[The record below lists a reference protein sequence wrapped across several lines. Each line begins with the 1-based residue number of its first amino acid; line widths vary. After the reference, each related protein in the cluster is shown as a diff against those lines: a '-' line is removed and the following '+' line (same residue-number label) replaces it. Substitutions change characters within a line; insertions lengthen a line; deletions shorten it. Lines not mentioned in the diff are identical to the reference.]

1 MGRNKEF
8 DRHDVLDKAM
18 DMFWLK
24 GYEATSV
31 QDLVDCMGIN
41 RGSLYDTFG
50 DKHTLFLSALDY
62 YRDERVNMLLKTLLK
77 STEGVGAIRQFFDN
91 LVDNRSSDR
100 GCQGCLMV
108 NATVE
113 RALHDDETAVKVSAH
128 MAILE
133 DAFYRALLRAQRQGE
148 LTKPAESLRA
158 LARYFVSSANGLCVT
173 AKISPDR
180 SVLQD
185 IADTTLSILT

>member
-1 MGRNKEF
+1 MGRHKEF
-8 DRHDVLDKAM
+8 DRNEVLDKAAA
-18 DMFWLK
+18 MFRMK

-31 QDLVDCMGIN
+31 QDLVNCMGIN

-50 DKHTLFLSALDY
+50 DKQALFLASLDY
-62 YRDERVNMLLKTLLK
+62 YRDQHVTELTKTLLK
-77 STEGVGAIRQFFDN
+77 SSEGIGSIRQFFN
-91 LVDNRSSDR
+91 LLVENRSGDR

-108 NATVE
+108 NTTVE
-113 RALHDDETAVKVSAH
+113 RILHDDETAAKVSAH

-133 DAFYRALLRAQRQGE
+133 DAFYRALLRAQRLGE
-148 LTKPAESLRA
+148 ITKTHQTLRS

-173 AKISPDR
+173 AKTSPDR

-185 IADTTLSILT
+185 IADTTLSILE